1 MSQTYSPL
9 QFDAARWQPI
19 LADIARRH
27 HVPGIVAGVLYY
39 DKTTGLSQR
48 FAANTGVTSLATRI
62 ENTPDTL
69 CQIGSITKVVT
80 GTMIMQL
87 REEGKLDLDT
97 PVTEILPGLKLADVD
112 PSTITIH
119 QLLTHT
125 SGIDGDVFTDTG
137 RGDNAVEIY
146 VDQLADVHSLFAP
159 GEGWSYSNS
168 GWVLLGRVI
177 EVLDGCTWDESL
189 QNRISKRLGL
199 QKFLTMPEQVMMH
212 RNQQGHVRAP
222 KDTEWRLAPVTSLP
236 RSVGPAGIISS
247 SVDDL
252 LSFAGSFLAGG
263 KGSDGQ
269 PLLSEESV
277 RLMTDTHVKLAPGA
291 AVMVPRWGIGWMLN
305 DWEGHPVFAH
315 GGTTIGNK
323 AWLEVLPED
332 GIALVVFCNGGVA
345 ELAGPEVLAAFSKEF
360 MGITAKAP
368 DSPIVAKTE
377 AKIDPSLLGTYADF
391 SSSLEVHLSED
402 GQLQA
407 KVERKGVASGDE
419 SAIVE
424 FFPSETANQYLGRL
438 DTLAGWNHFTF
449 DEVDG
454 QQCLYADIRCLR
466 KVEAEKA

>member
-27 HVPGIVAGVLYY
+27 HVPGIVAGVLHY
-39 DKTTGLSQR
+39 DTNTGLSQR
-48 FAANTGVTSLATRI
+48 FVANTGLTSLSTGI
-62 ENTPDTL
+62 ENTADTI

-87 REEGKLDLDT
+87 RDEGKLDLDT
-97 PVTEILPGLKLADVD
+97 PVTDILPDLKLADVEA
-112 PSTITIH
+112 SRITIH

-146 VDQLADVHSLFAP
+146 VDKLAEVHSLFAP

-177 EVLDGCTWDESL
+177 EVLDGCTWDEAV
-189 QNRISKRLGL
+189 QQRISQRLGL
-199 QKFLTMPEQVMMH
+199 QQFLTLPEQVMMH
-212 RNQQGHVRAP
+212 RNQQGHVRAAN
-222 KDTEWRLAPVTSLP
+222 DTQWRLAPVTSLP
-236 RSVGPAGIISS
+236 RSVGPAGIITS

-263 KGSDGQ
+263 KGSNGQ
-269 PLLSEESV
+269 PLLSEDAV
-277 RLMTDTHVKLAPGA
+277 RMMTETQVTLDPGA
-291 AVMVPRWGIGWMLN
+291 AVMVPRWGLGWMLN
-305 DWEGHPVFAH
+305 DWEGHPVYAH

-345 ELAGPEVLAAFSKEF
+345 ELAGPEVLAAFSREF
-360 MGITAKAP
+360 IGITPKAP
-368 DSPIVAKTE
+368 DRPIAAKTE
-377 AKIDPSLLGTYADF
+377 AQIDPTRLGTYADF
-391 SSSLEVHLSED
+391 ATSIEIRLSEE
-402 GQLQA
+402 GLLQA
-407 KVERKGVASGDE
+407 KIDRMGVSSGDE
-419 SAIVE
+419 SIVLDCY
-424 FFPSETANQYLGRL
+424 PSETPNQFLARA
-438 DTLAGWNHFTF
+438 DTLAGWSHLTF
-449 DEVDG
+449 DVVDG
-454 QQCLYADIRCLR
+454 EQCLYADIRCLR
-466 KVEAEKA
+466 KVEAAQA